1 MSVNLIYVADAEGGE
16 YHVTTSHKVGDSA
29 SRCPWAALMVAS
41 AIAESFGDIINLD
54 PEAARR
60 MAQLAITCID

>member
-1 MSVNLIYVADAEGGE
+1 MSVNLVFISDAEGGE
-16 YHVTTSHKVGDSA
+16 YHVTSSHSVGDSS

-41 AIAESFGDIINLD
+41 AIAESFKDIINLD

-60 MAQLAITCID
+60 IAELAITCID